1 METQQKPR
9 VYYEEAYPP
18 VPLGFVKFMRS
29 CTIWQLYRFFVLNFK
44 IMRII
49 AYGHS

>member
-29 CTIWQLYRFFVLNFK
+29 CTIWQLYRFFVALVGEHATFD
-44 IMRII
+44 
-49 AYGHS
+49 AVL